1 MNEENE
7 WGLRTLTPSEAN
19 RLRELAEAVGE
30 DLRRFGLAMYNRE
43 APDWETAAGGLEIEV
58 DAFDD
63 AAGGIWLHWTVHP
76 ALRLASRGAH
86 QSGRSNDP
94 VIRAAGHVHEQMAS
108 AILSMLKA
116 LGYVAED
123 SDDDYRPFAIKVL
136 SKPC

>member
-7 WGLRTLTPSEAN
+7 WGLRPLTPSETD

-30 DLRRFGLAMYNRE
+30 DLGQFGLTLYNRE

-76 ALRLASRGAH
+76 ALRRASLEAH
-86 QSGRSNDP
+86 QSGRPNDS
-94 VIRAAGHVHEQMAS
+94 VIRAAGHVHERMAS

-116 LGYVAED
+116 LGYVAEN
-123 SDDDYRPFAIKVL
+123 SNDDYRPFAIKVL
-136 SKPC
+136 SGPR